1 MIPTCVA
8 GISIADQMLP
18 NSSEMLW
25 REKKAERSF
34 ESKTVA
40 GIQTVSCQAVEG
52 GGALLREN

>member
-34 ESKTVA
+34 ELKTVA
-40 GIQTVSCQAVEG
+40 GIQTVSCQAVG
-52 GGALLREN
+52 RGSALLWKN